1 MKRTSKA
8 SIVMAIFCLSFS
20 AANAANNFTAASS
33 DDQPK
38 IRSFNGSVPS
48 IVRQEASRAGVPVSF
63 ALAIANH
70 ESSFN
75 CKAHGAAG
83 ERGVMQ
89 IKPAT
94 ARGIGYTGSASGLN
108 VCQVGVFWGMKYLKM
123 ALTLAKGDRKRA
135 AFLYNAGLGAK
146 SRNPSSRPYVV
157 ALFRKKV
164 LTE

>member
-1 MKRTSKA
+1 MKRTYTA
-8 SIVMAIFCLSFS
+8 SIVTAIFCLSYGS
-20 AANAANNFTAASS
+20 ANAANNFTAVNWGDTGPSRSS
-33 DDQPK
+33 
-38 IRSFNGSVPS
+38 NGSVPS

-75 CKAHGAAG
+75 CKALGAAG

-94 ARGIGYTGSASGLN
+94 ARGIGYKGSASGLN
-108 VCQVGVFWGMKYLKM
+108 TCQVGVFWGMKYLKM
-123 ALTLAKGDRKRA
+123 ALNLANGDQKRA

-146 SRNPSSRPYVV
+146 SRNPSNRPYVV